1 MLGLEDLKE
10 AINKRLDYNKLKTE
24 QEIRDIVKEVLE
36 NFLKENIYCI
46 LLYNEIEELIKKSLD
61 ELQGG
66 LKEKLEKLHNFSR
79 LKDLEV
85 ELLYELNSLLITKPI
100 SDYIKEKIIKI

>member
-24 QEIRDIVKEVLE
+24 QEIRDIIKEVLE

-66 LKEKLEKLHNFSR
+66 LKEKLEKLHNFSI
-79 LKDLEV
+79 LKDLEAK
-85 ELLYELNSLLITKPI
+85 LLYELNSLLITKSI
-100 SDYIKEKIIKI
+100 GDI

>member
-24 QEIRDIVKEVLE
+24 QEIRDIIKEVLE

-61 ELQGG
+61 ELQDG
-66 LKEKLEKLHNFSR
+66 LKEKLEKLRNFNR
-79 LKDLEV
+79 LKDLEAK
-85 ELLYELNSLLITKPI
+85 LLYELNSLLITKSI
-100 SDYIKEKIIKI
+100 GDI